1 MVVDGDSQLLLGLLL
16 SDDVFVEE
24 RLHFLR
30 LRQLVRDRSRRSR
43 GAVVFEDRV
52 AHRHAFVTDVCPG
65 IVAWRRDQFRDRVL
79 RLVAERAA
87 QHLIRTRSGFHSAL
101 LLFWWPSRGWLP
113 APA

>member
-1 MVVDGDSQLLLGLLL
+1 LI
-16 SDDVFVEE
+16 
-24 RLHFLR
+24 
-30 LRQLVRDRSRRSR
+30 RDRSRRSR

-52 AHRHAFVTDVCPG
+52 ADRYALVTNVCPG

-79 RLVAERAA
+79 RLVAERTA

-113 APA
+113 CFGLDAASRVSTLLLLKTALYLVL